1 MVKNGENIEER
12 DVKESKSRDQKWKDS
27 GENKWRDNYTSD
39 VIDTANAEGNDEAC
53 AGMVENGV
61 CLEEKEGN
69 RCDASDVFD
78 TDSSGGYEDIY
89 IQGLLLNEDEITSEV
104 LAAVICDGC

>member
-12 DVKESKSRDQKWKDS
+12 EVKDSKSRDQKWKDS

-61 CLEEKEGN
+61 CLEEKEG
-69 RCDASDVFD
+69 DVMRVMCLIL
-78 TDSSGGYEDIY
+78 T
-89 IQGLLLNEDEITSEV
+89 V
-104 LAAVICDGC
+104 LAAMKISTFKGYF

>member
-39 VIDTANAEGNDEAC
+39 VIDTANAEGNDEVVLVWLKTGC
-53 AGMVENGV
+53 VWKRKKEIDVMRVM
-61 CLEEKEGN
+61 CLIL
-69 RCDASDVFD
+69 
-78 TDSSGGYEDIY
+78 T
-89 IQGLLLNEDEITSEV
+89 V
-104 LAAVICDGC
+104 LAAMKISTFKGYF